1 MTRELRV
8 HGGKVPW
15 RVQSLPRRRPRAK
28 RCPGLRNRLPP
39 ARPARQFARMSAT
52 TTDRPPGQHPTQS
65 APQQAAPTVTPG
77 GETLDQALTRAQAA
91 AQAKRLNEAAGICSD
106 VLAASPEYPSALAL
120 LGIVSALQNDPE
132 KGIGLLERAIK
143 VRPGNASW
151 YAHLASLCR
160 ATYRMERALVAGQES
175 VRLDPTNADNLVNL
189 SLIFVDVDDR
199 ERAIACLLRALGQK
213 HDHAD
218 GHLALAQNLL
228 AMGEFPSGWLEYEW
242 RNETEAGKNAMPKM
256 TSAHWNGMPI
266 PKGRILLVGDQG
278 YGDTI
283 QFARYI
289 PMVAR
294 LCDEVVLG
302 CSAEMGP
309 ILQNIPGVKQYCHR
323 WNDVPGHAAHCRLST
338 LPYLFQTSLET
349 IPSQVPYLKPDPARI
364 AAWRERFAAQL
375 PPGRRIGL
383 AWTGRPTHPNDRR
396 RSLPLARLRPIAE
409 AAPGAVFVSLQ
420 KPMPAADLAVIGQFR
435 GMTDLSDDL
444 KDFGETAAV
453 IENLDMIVTVDTSM
467 GHLAGALGKTAW
479 IMVPKAADWR
489 WMLDRSDS
497 PWYPTVRLFR
507 QAYPGAWDVVLSE
520 VTAALSKELRDAPLV
535 AAAN

>member
-1 MTRELRV
+1 
-8 HGGKVPW
+8 
-15 RVQSLPRRRPRAK
+15 
-28 RCPGLRNRLPP
+28 
-39 ARPARQFARMSAT
+39 MSAT
-52 TTDRPPGQHPTQS
+52 TTTDRPAGQPQTQP
-65 APQQAAPTVTPG
+65 APQQAAPTLTPG

-160 ATYRMERALVAGQES
+160 ATYRMDRALAAGQEL

-199 ERAIACLLRALGQK
+199 ERAIACLLRALGQR

-242 RNETEAGKNAMPKM
+242 RNETEAGKNTMPKM

-289 PMVAR
+289 PMVAERCATR
-294 LCDEVVLG
+294 LC
-302 CSAEMGP
+302 
-309 ILQNIPGVKQYCHR
+309 
-323 WNDVPGHAAHCRLST
+323 W
-338 LPYLFQTSLET
+338 
-349 IPSQVPYLKPDPARI
+349 
-364 AAWRERFAAQL
+364 
-375 PPGRRIGL
+375 
-383 AWTGRPTHPNDRR
+383 
-396 RSLPLARLRPIAE
+396 
-409 AAPGAVFVSLQ
+409 
-420 KPMPAADLAVIGQFR
+420 
-435 GMTDLSDDL
+435 
-444 KDFGETAAV
+444 
-453 IENLDMIVTVDTSM
+453 
-467 GHLAGALGKTAW
+467 GAL
-479 IMVPKAADWR
+479 PR
-489 WMLDRSDS
+489 WGRSCRTS
-497 PWYPTVRLFR
+497 P
-507 QAYPGAWDVVLSE
+507 A
-520 VTAALSKELRDAPLV
+520 
-535 AAAN
+535 